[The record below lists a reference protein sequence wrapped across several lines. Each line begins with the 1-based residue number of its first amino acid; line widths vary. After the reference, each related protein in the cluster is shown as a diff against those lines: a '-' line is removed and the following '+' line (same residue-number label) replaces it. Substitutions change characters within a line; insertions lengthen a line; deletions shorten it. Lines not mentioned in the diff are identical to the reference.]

1 MSNPQNSLYDLQ
13 MFLTTDYPCSY
24 LPGRQAR
31 NLVADPAATDQDH
44 MVGQRRWNN
53 PLERYFAGAG
63 R

>member
-31 NLVADPAATDQDH
+31 NLVADPAATDCRTTHDLLIKSQMD
-44 MVGQRRWNN
+44 
-53 PLERYFAGAG
+53 
-63 R
+63 